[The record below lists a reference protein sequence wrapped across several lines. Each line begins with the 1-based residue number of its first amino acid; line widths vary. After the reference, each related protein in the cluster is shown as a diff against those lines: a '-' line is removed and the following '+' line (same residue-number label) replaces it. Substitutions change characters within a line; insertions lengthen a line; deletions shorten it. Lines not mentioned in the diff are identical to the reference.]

1 MRLLHI
7 ALALALALPLAGC
20 STYAPP
26 SLEFAQPTLAEE
38 SPDGFVLAFALDATN
53 SNEVELPLR
62 DLRYTVALDG
72 RVYRGVR
79 SGEAS
84 LRRLGTQR
92 IVLPAA
98 FPLPEGMP
106 RPRGPVGYRIE
117 GELRYVT
124 PGEIAQILFDTG
136 VRRPTVSFRH
146 EGTIDLGAAP

>member
-1 MRLLHI
+1 MRPILI
-7 ALALALALPLAGC
+7 VLALAPAFLAGC

-26 SLEFAQPTLAEE
+26 TLEFAQPRLVDE
-38 SPDGFVLAFALDATN
+38 SPDGFVLAFELDATN
-53 SNEVELPLR
+53 ANEVELPLR
-62 DLRYTVALDG
+62 DVRYTVALDG
-72 RVYRGVR
+72 RTYRGVR

-92 IVLPAA
+92 LVIPAA
-98 FPLPEGMP
+98 FPLSEGQA
-106 RPRGPVGYRIE
+106 RPAGPVRYRVE

-136 VRRPTVSFRH
+136 VRRPTVTFRH